1 MKLTLTTHEPP
12 QFRVEN
18 DRLWT
23 VHLEAVPG
31 ERGRFRA
38 ISETQYH
45 CLNRPC
51 TKRFTRSV
59 ERVKEIGT
67 ACPDC
72 GCECEPVEYLVNV
85 LEPHGNPRCACESYT
100 TTRGT
105 TCKHGHAAL
114 YLFGKLEAA
123 AAAERQGGP

>member
-1 MKLTLTTHEPP
+1 MKMTLTQDEPP

-23 VHLEAVPG
+23 VQLEPIHG

-38 ISETQYH
+38 ISETRYKCANH
-45 CLNRPC
+45 PC
-51 TKRFTRSV
+51 NHEFSRSAKRV
-59 ERVKEIGT
+59 LEIGT
-67 ACPDC
+67 ACPQC
-72 GCECEPVEYLVNV
+72 GEPADPVQYLVNV